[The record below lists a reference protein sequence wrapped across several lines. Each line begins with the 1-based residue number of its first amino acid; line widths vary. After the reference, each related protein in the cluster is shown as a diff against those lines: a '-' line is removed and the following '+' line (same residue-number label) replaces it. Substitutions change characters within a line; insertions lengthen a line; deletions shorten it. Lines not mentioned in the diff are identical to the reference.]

1 MIPNQV
7 QPLISEMV
15 NRIVAG
21 FDPEEII
28 LFGSQA
34 RGEAGK
40 DSDVDLAVIFSSLP
54 GRHMDRAVEIH
65 RCLHGMGISKDIIVL
80 TRQDYEE
87 QKPWVGTIGRI
98 VARDGK
104 VLYKKAES

>member
-1 MIPNQV
+1 M
-7 QPLISEMV
+7 ISEIV
-15 NRIVAG
+15 SRIVSE
-21 FDPEEII
+21 FDPEAVI

-34 RGEAGK
+34 RGEAGQ

-54 GRHMDRAVEIH
+54 GRRMDRAVEIY
-65 RCLHGMGISKDIIVL
+65 RCLHGVGVSKDIIVL

-87 QKPWVGTIGRI
+87 QKPWVGTIGHI